1 MGILDTFNQQLAT
14 ESKVAISDISEANWG
29 IAIEQTIGEGQA
41 HNNVQPS
48 IVDAQWRRTA

>member
-1 MGILDTFNQQLAT
+1 MGILDTFNQQVAT

-29 IAIEQTIGEGQA
+29 IVIEQTIGEGQA

-48 IVDAQWRRTA
+48 IVDARWRRTA